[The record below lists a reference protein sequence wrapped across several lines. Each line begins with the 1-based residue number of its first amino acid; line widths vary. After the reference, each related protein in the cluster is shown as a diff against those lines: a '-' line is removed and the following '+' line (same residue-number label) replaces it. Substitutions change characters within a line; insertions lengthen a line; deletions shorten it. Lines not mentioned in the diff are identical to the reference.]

1 MDFYD
6 FEEKV
11 KNYPVFTASEVKSIF
26 FDQKNITTQVAF
38 WLKKGYLE
46 KIRDGLYVL
55 SKFKDEINPMVLAGK
70 IYEPSYL
77 SLEFALNYYGIIPDI
92 PGTYTSATSRTTKYF
107 KNRFGNFTYQKIKSD
122 FFNGYETR
130 SEKNISFNIATPEK
144 ALVDYLYLNKNKII
158 PDFNFW
164 KEMRID
170 EDFKFKKKKLEFYK
184 RLLNDRKVNKLIES
198 ILNYQKNVR

>member
-11 KNYPVFTASEVKSIF
+11 RNHPIFTASEVKSIF
-26 FDQKNITTQVAF
+26 FGKKNITTQVAF

-46 KIRDGLYVL
+46 KIRDGLYIL

-70 IYEPSYL
+70 IYDPSYL
-77 SLEFALNYYGIIPDI
+77 SLEFALNYHGIIPDI
-92 PGTYTSATSRTTKYF
+92 PGTYTSVAPRTTKYF

-130 SEKNISFNIATPEK
+130 NEKNISFNIATPEK
-144 ALVDYLYLNKNKII
+144 ALVDYLYLNKNKITA
-158 PDFNFW
+158 DFNFW

-170 EDFKFKKKKLEFYK
+170 EEFKFEKKKMEFYK
-184 RLLNDRKVNKLIES
+184 KLLNDKKVDNLIES
-198 ILNYQKNVR
+198 VLSYQKNAR